1 MANLI
6 RISEYNVYFAL
17 SEFELLAQL
26 TECILII
33 FRPSTTCTVPL
44 TTQVLRTATKWRTK
58 NLLIEWIT
66 VYQNSILCALVDCN
80 QSAMTVPFEYSG
92 SLAWYNSYAHQR
104 ETT

>member
-44 TTQVLRTATKWRTK
+44 TTQVLRTPQNGVQRTCSKNGSQYTKIVYCVPSSTATSPR
-58 NLLIEWIT
+58 
-66 VYQNSILCALVDCN
+66 
-80 QSAMTVPFEYSG
+80 
-92 SLAWYNSYAHQR
+92 
-104 ETT
+104 